1 MSAASATANVVT
13 KMSWAKIV
21 NPNPVSSPSSS
32 VQTDV
37 VAVIDIIQ
45 TRQDPAPATTRKPFK
60 QEVDYVAAEMA
71 KNFYEQCQDKIVGTA
86 RRNDLEA
93 LFNQF
98 FPNPDREFAMVLFAM
113 AKGFKCVN
121 VFNRGQ
127 DLEWFKT
134 SKTAINRAFRA
145 LKKPVQSSNGWTH
158 VGGKVEDS
166 PVAQSESDELVETP
180 KAKPKETPKQNP
192 EPTVASNFKPVPTLP
207 ETTEAAPMSLDQ
219 IVGTI
224 SALKQEITDL
234 DNEIQA
240 LLAFHREHLREIN
253 RTTEISDKSLGQ
265 HLHEFH
271 TASVQRLEQ
280 VLDEIQAEIDQ
291 KREKVALYCD
301 MLKQ

>member
-1 MSAASATANVVT
+1 MTSTAATATVP

-45 TRQDPAPATTRKPFK
+45 TRQDPAPTSNLRKPFK

-71 KNFYEQCQDKIVGTA
+71 KNFYDQCQEKIVGTA
-86 RRNDLEA
+86 RRNDLET

-98 FPNPDREFAMVLFAM
+98 FPNPAREFPMVLFAM

-145 LKKPVQSSNGWTH
+145 LKKPVQSSNGWTT

-166 PVAQSESDELVETP
+166 PVAQSEPNEVVETP
-180 KAKPKETPKQNP
+180 KRNP
-192 EPTVASNFKPVPTLP
+192 EPATPTFKPVPTLP
-207 ETTEAAPMSLDQ
+207 ETTETVPLSLDQ

-224 SALKQEITDL
+224 SALKQEISDL
-234 DNEIQA
+234 DTEIEA
-240 LLAFHREHLREIN
+240 LLAFHREHLREIK
-253 RTTEISDKSLGQ
+253 RTTEISDKSLGE
-265 HLHEFH
+265 HLHAFH
-271 TASVQRLEQ
+271 TASVQRLEP

>member
-1 MSAASATANVVT
+1 MSAAVT

-45 TRQDPAPATTRKPFK
+45 TRQDPAPAPTSNLRKPFK

-71 KNFYEQCQDKIVGTA
+71 RNFYEQCQDKIVGTA

-166 PVAQSESDELVETP
+166 PVAQPETPVAQPETP
-180 KAKPKETPKQNP
+180 KRNP
-192 EPTVASNFKPVPTLP
+192 EPVTAPNFQREIEPVPTLP
-207 ETTEAAPMSLDQ
+207 ETTETAPMSLDQ

-224 SALKQEITDL
+224 SGLKQEMVDL
-234 DNEIQA
+234 DTEIEA

-253 RTTEISDKSLGQ
+253 RSTEISNKSLGE
-265 HLHEFH
+265 HLHAFH

-280 VLDEIQAEIDQ
+280 VLDEIQSEINQ

>member
-1 MSAASATANVVT
+1 MTSTAAATTAP
-13 KMSWAKIV
+13 KLSWAKIV

-37 VAVIDIIQ
+37 VAIIDIIQ
-45 TRQDPAPATTRKPFK
+45 TRQDSSANSKKIFK

-71 KNFYEQCQDKIVGTA
+71 RDFYEQHQTEIVATA
-86 RRNDLEA
+86 RRNELES
-93 LFNQF
+93 LFHKF
-98 FPNPDREFAMVLFAM
+98 FPNPAREFAMVLFAM

-127 DLEWFKT
+127 ELEWFKT

-145 LKKPVQSSNGWTH
+145 LKKPVQSSNGWTT

-166 PVAQSESDELVETP
+166 PVAQSEPDEVVETP
-180 KAKPKETPKQNP
+180 KQVFKRNP
-192 EPTVASNFKPVPTLP
+192 EPAAPTFKREIVPVPTLP
-207 ETTEAAPMSLDQ
+207 ETTETVPLLLDQ

-224 SALKQEITDL
+224 STLKQEISDL
-234 DNEIQA
+234 DTEIEA

-253 RTTEISDKSLGQ
+253 RTPEISDKSLGQ
-265 HLHEFH
+265 HLHGFH
-271 TASVQRLEQ
+271 TTSVQRLEQ
-280 VLDEIQAEIDQ
+280 VLDEIQAEINK
-291 KREKVALYCD
+291 KREKLAVFCD

>member
-1 MSAASATANVVT
+1 MSAANATAN

-21 NPNPVSSPSSS
+21 NPNPSSSPSSNIT
-32 VQTDV
+32 QDV
-37 VAVIDIIQ
+37 VAIIDIIQ
-45 TRQDPAPATTRKPFK
+45 TTSQDAAASATTKKHFK
-60 QEVDYVAAEMA
+60 QEVDYRAAEMA
-71 KNFYEQCQDKIVGTA
+71 KNFYDQCQDKIVATA

-93 LFNQF
+93 LFNQH
-98 FPNPDREFAMVLFAM
+98 FPNPYREFAMVLFAM

-145 LKKPVQSSNGWTH
+145 LKKPVQSSDGWTA
-158 VGGKVEDS
+158 VGGKVEDF
-166 PVAQSESDELVETP
+166 PVAKPESSEPAE
-180 KAKPKETPKQNP
+180 KPKENTKKNP
-192 EPTVASNFKPVPTLP
+192 EPVAAPTFKREIVPVPTLP
-207 ETTEAAPMSLDQ
+207 ETTEIVPMSLDQ

-224 SALKQEITDL
+224 SELKQEIADL
-234 DNEIQA
+234 DNEIEA

-253 RTTEISDKSLGQ
+253 RSTEISNKSLGQ

-280 VLDEIQAEIDQ
+280 VLDDIQAEINQ